1 MKTSSEIPEIPALAL
16 QRYTLGGETMGTR
29 YSAIFFAAPGLD
41 ASAVS
46 AGLFAAVD
54 RVDRQMSTWKP
65 DSDLNRLNAAA
76 PEQWITVPA
85 ELMSVLASS
94 LRIGQQSGGA
104 FDIGVGDMVN
114 AWGFGPGK
122 RQPAA
127 QPISAP
133 KERTYQPATDVLDID
148 DAHNRVRKQASVTLD
163 LSGIAKG
170 YGVDE
175 MARCLDSFGINSY
188 LVGIDGEMRAR
199 GLKPDGRPWAI
210 AIEKPV
216 RGAREVMGVM
226 ELTDAAI
233 ATSGDYRHWAEFAGK
248 YYAHSMNPLN
258 GRPVSNRLAA
268 VTVVMSSCMHADAWA
283 TALLVLGET
292 AGVELAQKQAM
303 DALFVLH
310 DGEGFEQISIVGG
323 QREM

>member
-1 MKTSSEIPEIPALAL
+1 MKTSSEMPEISALPL
-16 QRYTLGGETMGTR
+16 QRYVLSGETMGTR
-29 YSAIFFAAPGLD
+29 YSAVFFAALGLD
-41 ASAVS
+41 ESAIG

-54 RVDRQMSTWKP
+54 KVDRQMSTWKP
-65 DSDLNRLNAAA
+65 DSDLSRLNAAA
-76 PEQWITVPA
+76 LEQWISVPEA
-85 ELMSVLASS
+85 LISVLESA
-94 LRIGQQSGGA
+94 LRIGQQSDGA
-104 FDIGVGDMVN
+104 FDIGVGAVVD

-122 RQPAA
+122 RQPDVD
-127 QPISAP
+127 QINAP
-133 KERTYQPATDVLDID
+133 KEQTYRPASDVLEID
-148 DAHNRVRKQASVTLD
+148 HAHQRVRKRAAITLD

-175 MARCLDSFGINSY
+175 MAHCLDRFGITRY

-199 GLKPDGRPWAI
+199 GVKPDGRPWAI

-216 RGAREVMGVM
+216 RDVREAMGAM

-233 ATSGDYRHWAEFAGK
+233 ATSGDYRHWVELAGK
-248 YYAHSMNPLN
+248 RYAHTMNPSN

-268 VTVVMSSCMHADAWA
+268 VTVVMSSCMDADAWA

-292 AGVELAQKQAM
+292 AGIELAQKQGM

-310 DGEGFEQISIVGG
+310 DGEGFEEISIIGG
-323 QREM
+323 QREL